1 MPTRTVTS
9 RKPIPTD
16 VLFHVERSDGSI
28 DEFRK
33 GDLAW
38 YVLSVV
44 TVVDVPDTVMG
55 HFIETPQGGLICL
68 DTAIVLLNGSFI
80 TVETNKLFPVYT
92 R

>member
-1 MPTRTVTS
+1 
-9 RKPIPTD
+9 
-16 VLFHVERSDGSI
+16 VERSDGSV

-38 YVLSVV
+38 YVLRIV
-44 TVVDVPDTVMG
+44 TIIDVPDTVMG
-55 HFIETPQGGLICL
+55 HYIETPQGGLICL
-68 DTAIVLLNGSFI
+68 DTAIVLLDGSFI